1 MKQLI
6 IMGAGGC
13 GREVLQIA
21 LNINQLCNRWDN
33 IAFLDYDEHILDN
46 KKCSAKVIGND
57 DNYSI
62 QENDEFVCAI
72 GNSKIR
78 EKTMAKMEQK
88 GAKFINLIH
97 PTAVIADSAVLSTG
111 IIVYPYS
118 IITADTYIGKG
129 CIINMNCTIAH
140 DITIGDFSTISPSC
154 DITGHCTIGK
164 HVFMGVGARII
175 PSITI
180 GDNAF
185 IGAGSIVMTK
195 VKADRKVLGN
205 PAKVIQGW

>member
-6 IMGAGGC
+6 ILGAGGC

-21 LNINQLCNRWDN
+21 LNINQISDRWDKF
-33 IAFLDYDEHILDN
+33 AFLDYNEHILDN
-46 KKCSAKVIGND
+46 KNCIAKVIGND
-57 DNYSI
+57 DNYCI

-72 GNSKIR
+72 GNSRIR
-78 EKTMAKMEQK
+78 EKTMIKMEQK
-88 GAKFINLIH
+88 GAEFINLIH

-118 IITADTYIGKG
+118 IITADTSVGKG

-140 DITIGDFSTISPSC
+140 DSTIGDFCTISPSC
-154 DITGHCTIGK
+154 DITGSCTIGN
-164 HVFMGVGARII
+164 HVFMGVGAHII

-180 GDNAF
+180 GDSAF
-185 IGAGSIVMTK
+185 ICAGSTVMTK
-195 VKADRKVLGN
+195 VKSDRKVLGN
-205 PAKVIQGW
+205 PAKVMQGW